1 MSPRFAARRRLRLPA
16 LALAL
21 AALALPAS
29 AHAAGLDEAGYW
41 KLADATQQRLD
52 PTWVEGAG
60 MYRPGGSGTDPAVN
74 ASLLLT
80 HAVAAQRG
88 HEGPRPATTTA
99 RACSP
104 RG

>member
-1 MSPRFAARRRLRLPA
+1 MLA

-21 AALALPAS
+21 AALAVPAS
-29 AHAAGLDEAGYW
+29 ASAAGLDEAGYW
-41 KLADATQQRLD
+41 QLADATQPRLD
-52 PTWVEGAG
+52 PVWDEDAG

-88 HEGPRPATTTA
+88 HEGAAPQRPPRAPAR
-99 RACSP
+99 RAADPP
-104 RG
+104 RRAVRRSR